1 MFGEAIDGGKSISEQ
16 ATAEVSLS
24 DSATK
29 WEYKFKD
36 KDDDIKGP
44 LSTDEMERVCLF
56 ITSILYFFLVERYSQ
71 TSCRYLLSA
80 HEFRE
85 HLVQHKTCRL

>member
-1 MFGEAIDGGKSISEQ
+1 MEKKILKIFSDDVLDMFGDAIDGGKSIAEQ

-24 DSATK
+24 DSDTK

-44 LSTDEMERVCLF
+44 LSTDEMERVDRFL
-56 ITSILYFFLVERYSQ
+56 IYFL
-71 TSCRYLLSA
+71 
-80 HEFRE
+80 
-85 HLVQHKTCRL
+85 